1 MQMEDMI
8 LISVDDHLVE
18 PPDLFTRHMP
28 AKFRDRAPRVI
39 NHKGKDVWFFE
50 DKIVPFPGLGS
61 VAGRPP
67 EEYGMEPVR
76 FDQMR
81 DGCYMRDARVGDM
94 DANGVLAALCF
105 PTWTDFAGT
114 NYCKAKDKDLALA
127 TVQTYNDWHVE
138 EWAGGA
144 PGRFIPLAVVP
155 LWDINM
161 AVKEAKRLLAK
172 GVHAISFPDN
182 PAARGLPSIHTGY
195 WDPFFQICMEN
206 RIVLCAHIGTGLP
219 VPIPSADAPQ
229 SSWIVNLPLS
239 IAFAASD
246 WVFSQVFVKFPGL
259 KFALSEG
266 GIGWVPYFLERADF
280 TYSHHKAWTRQNMGG
295 RLPSEIFRRNIIT
308 CFIDDK
314 FGVESR
320 HKVGIETICWECDYP
335 HSDSTWPR
343 SPEILW
349 KAMQDVPKE
358 EVDQMTHLNAMRDFS
373 FDPLAILGRDNCTVR
388 ALRAQA
394 KSKGIDT
401 TPVSGRGG
409 IKPSVER
416 TGVVT
421 CGDVLRQF
429 EEAAAA

>member
-1 MQMEDMI
+1 MI
-8 LISVDDHLVE
+8 MISVDDHLVE

-39 NHKGKDVWFFE
+39 DHKGKDVWFFE
-50 DKIVPFPGLGS
+50 DRIIPFPGLGS

-76 FDQMR
+76 FAQMR
-81 DGCYMRDARVGDM
+81 DGCYLRDARVGDM
-94 DANGVLAALCF
+94 DANGVLGALCF

-114 NYCKAKDKDLALA
+114 NYCAAKDKDLALA
-127 TVQTYNDWHVE
+127 TIQTYNDWHVD

-155 LWDINM
+155 LWDVGL
-161 AVKEAKRLLAK
+161 AVAEAKRLAAK
-172 GVHAISFPDN
+172 NVHAITFPDN
-182 PAARGLPSIHTGY
+182 PAARGLPSIHSGY
-195 WDPFFQICMEN
+195 WDPFFKVCSDHK
-206 RIVLCAHIGTGLP
+206 IVLCAHIGTGLP
-219 VPIPSADAPQ
+219 VPIPSDDAPQ

-246 WVFSQVFVKFPGL
+246 WVFSQVFIKFPEL

-266 GIGWVPYFLERADF
+266 GIGWIPYFLERADF
-280 TYSHHKAWTRQNMGG
+280 TYHHHKAWTRQNTGG
-295 RLPSEIFRRNIIT
+295 KLPSKIFRRNIIT
-308 CFIDDK
+308 CFIDDA

-320 HKVGIETICWECDYP
+320 HKVGVETICWECDYP

-343 SPEILW
+343 SPEVLW
-349 KAMQDVPKE
+349 ESMKGVPKA
-358 EVDQMTHLNAMRDFS
+358 EVDLMTHLNAMRDFS
-373 FDPLAILGRDNCTVR
+373 FDPFTVLGRENCTVG

-394 KSKGIDT
+394 KAKGVDT
-401 TPVSGRGG
+401 TPISGRGG
-409 IKPSVER
+409 IKPSFDDEK
-416 TGVVT
+416 VVT

-429 EEAAAA
+429 ADAAAA